1 VLLTQPHLMRG
12 VGALLLAGSVLVA
25 RPAAGEGA
33 PPTAAIRYLAPPEC
47 PGAPAFFDLLA
58 ERTAGTWAFKD
69 GGAAPDLVV
78 EIREGSTGKIG
89 RVQQT
94 ARAGAGAREIA
105 AVDCRELVRAL
116 VLTTVLS
123 LDDRAISTSAPPPA
137 IATTAPPL
145 VARESSAWRERS
157 TWLVGAGLETT
168 FLFPSQ
174 PMPEALL
181 FFERGRRSWPI
192 GPALGRPD
200 IRVAIAYA
208 RNDLFSSERA
218 RFALSVASLTICPAS
233 VGFGS
238 TAGLRLCGAGDLGL
252 LSGEGV
258 SVGTPKTTR
267 FLWSAAGAAL
277 RFRWSP
283 GRRVTLEAQAGLTA
297 PFERTTFIFEMPRVA
312 VAKVPALVASGG
324 LSAGLAIP

>member
-1 VLLTQPHLMRG
+1 M
-12 VGALLLAGSVLVA
+12 A
-25 RPAAGEGA
+25 RLAAGQRA

-47 PGAPAFFDLLA
+47 PGARVFFELLA
-58 ERTAGTWAFKD
+58 ERTAGAWAFKD

-78 EIREGSTGKIG
+78 EIRDGSTGKVG

-123 LDDRAISTSAPPPA
+123 LDDRAVSTSAPPPA
-137 IATTAPPL
+137 IATTAPP
-145 VARESSAWRERS
+145 VAARESATWRESSA
-157 TWLVGAGLETT
+157 WLVGAGLETT
-168 FLFPSQ
+168 FLFPSH
-174 PMPEALL
+174 PMPEASLYL
-181 FFERGRRSWPI
+181 ERGRRAWPT
-192 GPALGRPD
+192 GPNLGRPD
-200 IRVAIAYA
+200 VQLAIAYA
-208 RNDLFSSERA
+208 RNDVFSSESA
-218 RFALSVASLTICPAS
+218 RFALSTASLTICPAS

-238 TAGLRLCGAGDLGL
+238 TAGLRLCAAGDLGL

-258 SVGTPKTTR
+258 SVGTPKATR
-267 FLWSAAGAAL
+267 FLWTAAGAAL
-277 RFRWSP
+277 RFRWSS
-283 GRRVTLEAQAGLTA
+283 GRRVTLEAQAGVAA

-324 LSAGLAIP
+324 LSVGLAIP